1 MTSYLKIKKLLNK
14 SSKEE
19 RQLTLAETL
28 DVLNYLE
35 EIAEDKLLIS
45 KLVSKILY
53 AKNITAEHAALTK
66 RELQV
71 LKLIG
76 CNFKSTEISTTLSI
90 SSNTVSTHRK
100 NIIKKLGIKGTRQL
114 KVIANE
120 HVKGEL

>member
-1 MTSYLKIKKLLNK
+1 MTSYLKIKKLLNR
-14 SSKEE
+14 SSKED

-28 DVLNYLE
+28 DVLNHLE
-35 EIAEDKLLIS
+35 KIAEDKLLIR

-53 AKNITAEHAALTK
+53 IKNSTSEHASLTK

-114 KVIANE
+114 KVIASE